1 MCARQYP
8 SSSKAQLAEPKKFNP
23 EEKLMKIVFLATIT
37 AGIAMGTVA
46 AIAATI

>member
-8 SSSKAQLAEPKKFNP
+8 SSNEAQLAVSIKLNP